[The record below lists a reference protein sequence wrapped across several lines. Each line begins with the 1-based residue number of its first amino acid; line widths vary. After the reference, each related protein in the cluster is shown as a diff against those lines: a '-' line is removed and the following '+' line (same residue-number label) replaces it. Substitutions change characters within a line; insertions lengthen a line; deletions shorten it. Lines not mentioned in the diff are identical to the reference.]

1 VKNHRN
7 DIDGLRAVAVLSVIV
22 YHCSHAL
29 LPGGFTGVDIFFVI
43 SGYLITRII
52 AAELLAGEFSLAE
65 FYVRR
70 AKRILPALFV
80 VLAAT
85 LLAGFLLL
93 TPSNLS
99 KLGASTAATAAF
111 VSNFVFWLDTG
122 YFDAAAEQKPLL
134 HTWSLGVEEQ
144 FYLLWP
150 LMLMVLARPRWSPK
164 APVVIAIILS
174 FALSCVVVTWH
185 QPTAFFL
192 LPTRAWELL
201 MGAALALRIVPSLG
215 TQRARDA
222 AALMGLALIVAGLT
236 LLDGTRHFPGWN
248 ALLPCVGAA
257 LLIHAGERGDNVV
270 SRYLLSLRPM
280 VFIGL
285 ISYSLYLWHWPLL
298 SLARSTQ
305 DGPLTLA
312 QAFSMAAVSVVLAT
326 LTWRFVET
334 PMRARG
340 RIPHRA
346 PILARYA
353 AASVVVLALGVYLQK
368 SHGLLEYASP
378 EIMRTELAR
387 EDDNPLSD
395 TCLLRGH
402 EEQLTSPTCIVGEE
416 RFGQSVV
423 IWGDSHADSA
433 MPGIVESAAKLGFAT
448 EQLTMAA
455 CPPLI
460 AAEVEGPDFDGSEC
474 AAFNSR
480 VMEYL
485 RKATHVRAVVLSA
498 RWPVYTENSRF
509 GTEDPGPITYLV
521 DSTDAQWS
529 RDSSRRVF
537 SRSLETTVNALRNA
551 NKRVVLFGA
560 IPAMGVNLPECIA
573 RRYLPF
579 SEDRD
584 CAVSAAL
591 VLPRMQ
597 FADSEINRVAAAAAP
612 GVCSYLPKTV
622 LCTAKSC
629 TGEAGGEI
637 LYANDDHLSAKG
649 ARYMTRRMDLRACIV
664 ASRETR
670 VNANLSQ
677 QSHKRSASQN

>member
-1 VKNHRN
+1 VIKHRS
-7 DIDGLRAVAVLSVIV
+7 DIDGLRAIAVLSVIV
-22 YHCSHAL
+22 YHCAHVL
-29 LPGGFTGVDIFFVI
+29 LPGGFIGVDIFFVI

-52 AAELLAGEFSLAE
+52 AADLLAGQFSLAE

-85 LLAGFLLL
+85 LLAGMLLL

-99 KLGASTAATAAF
+99 KLGASAAATAAF
-111 VSNFVFWLDTG
+111 VSNITFWLDTG
-122 YFDAAAEQKPLL
+122 YFDAASELKPLL

-150 LMLMVLARPRWSPK
+150 LMLMLLARPRWSPR
-164 APVVIAIILS
+164 APTIIVLVLS
-174 FALSCVVVTWH
+174 FVLSCFVVVWH
-185 QPTAFFL
+185 QASAFYL

-201 MGAALALRIVPSLG
+201 MGAALALRIVPPLT
-215 TQRARDA
+215 TQRARNL
-222 AALMGLALIVAGLT
+222 AALAGLASIAAGLALLNGES
-236 LLDGTRHFPGWN
+236 HFPGWN

-270 SRYLLSLRPM
+270 ARYLLSLRPM

-305 DGPLTLA
+305 DGPLTMAQSFSLA
-312 QAFSMAAVSVVLAT
+312 ALAIVLAT
-326 LTWRFVET
+326 LTWVFVET
-334 PMRARG
+334 PMRVRG
-340 RIPHRA
+340 RVLRRA

-353 AASVVVLALGVYLQK
+353 LASVLVLAIGVYLHQ
-368 SHGLLEYASP
+368 SRGLLEFASP

-395 TCLLRGH
+395 TCLLRGQQ
-402 EEQLTSPTCIVGEE
+402 EQLTSPTCIVGEE
-416 RFGQSVV
+416 RFAQSVV
-423 IWGDSHADSA
+423 LWGDSHADSA
-433 MPGIVESAAKLGFAT
+433 MPGITESAAKLGFAT

-455 CPPLI
+455 CPPLVGARI
-460 AAEVEGPDFDGSEC
+460 EGPDFDGSEC
-474 AAFNSR
+474 AAFNKR
-480 VMEYL
+480 VMDYL
-485 RKATHVRAVVLSA
+485 RTATHVRAVVLSA

-509 GTEDPGPITYLV
+509 GTEDPGPITYLA
-521 DSTDAQWS
+521 DSQDAQWS

-537 SRSLETTVNALRNA
+537 SRSLESTVDALRRA
-551 NKRVVLFGA
+551 NKRVILFGA

-584 CAVSAAL
+584 CAVRAEL
-591 VLPRMQ
+591 VLPRMS
-597 FADSEINRVAAAAAP
+597 FADSEINRVAAAP

-649 ARYMTRRMDLRACIV
+649 ARYMTRHMDLRACFV
-664 ASRETR
+664 ASREQMVSAT
-670 VNANLSQ
+670 NLS
-677 QSHKRSASQN
+677 R